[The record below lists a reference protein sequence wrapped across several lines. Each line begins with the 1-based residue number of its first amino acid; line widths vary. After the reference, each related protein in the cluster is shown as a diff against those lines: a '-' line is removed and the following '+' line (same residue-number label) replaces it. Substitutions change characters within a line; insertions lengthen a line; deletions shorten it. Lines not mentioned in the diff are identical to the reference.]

1 VQQWVEF
8 RRRMATSTTAL
19 ARRRGRGLRILFVSV
34 LTIFT
39 LWVTASWIG
48 ERAVLHPARWGDGPT
63 PAAHGWAYRDVSF
76 RDRDGV
82 VLRGW
87 WIPGAGNRT
96 IVMVH
101 GWTSSRREPLDKA
114 GYLHD
119 AGYNLLVFDLRGHGT
134 SGGTFTTMG
143 LKEPAD
149 VQAAVTE
156 ALSLAPGPI
165 ALFGYSMGASTVLE
179 EAASDPR
186 IAAVIE
192 DSGYATLADVLS
204 YGFHRVTGLPAFPFD
219 SALLTIAAFDVHLD
233 LSRVQPIRDAARLQ
247 RPLLVIVGTA
257 DHMVPPADGL
267 AIFRAASGPK
277 QLLVIPN
284 AGHVAG
290 FWVARALYETTVLNF
305 LRSSLG

>member
-1 VQQWVEF
+1 MSTPTSAPD
-8 RRRMATSTTAL
+8 RRRRRVLRLLLVGVLAL
-19 ARRRGRGLRILFVSV
+19 FA
-34 LTIFT
+34 

-48 ERAVLHPARWGDGPT
+48 ERVVLHPGRWGDGPT

-82 VLRGW
+82 LLRGW
-87 WIPGAGNRT
+87 WIPGTGSRT

-114 GYLHD
+114 GYLHA

-156 ALSLAPGPI
+156 ALSLSPGPV

-186 IAAVIE
+186 IAAVVE
-192 DSGYATLADVLS
+192 DSGYATLTDVLS
-204 YGFHRVTGLPAFPFD
+204 YGFHRVSGLPAFPFD
-219 SALLTIAAFDVHLD
+219 TAMLAIAALDVHLD
-233 LSRVQPIRDAARLQ
+233 PSRVQPIHAAARLQ

-267 AIFRAASGPK
+267 AIFRAAGGPK
-277 QLLVIPN
+277 RLLVIPG

-290 FWVARALYETTVLNF
+290 FWVARAVYESTVLSF
-305 LRSSLG
+305 LKSSLG